1 MQLPLL
7 EVKNF
12 TLLIKQK
19 DKYQLLLKNIS
30 FSLFSGEATALI
42 GESGSGKSSLVLNL
56 LQLQSKKD
64 FVIEQGSIL
73 WKGEN
78 ILEMSEKQRNIF

>member
-64 FVIEQGSIL
+64 FVIEQGSIFG
-73 WKGEN
+73 K
-78 ILEMSEKQRNIF
+78 EKTFWR